1 MGKNIKL
8 AKRGVNKMADSVIE
22 LNKANF
28 DVEVLQSTTP
38 VLVDFWASW
47 CMPCRMMAPVVEE
60 IAHDMKDKIKVGKL
74 NTDDSGE
81 IAARYGISAIPT
93 LIVFNGGKE
102 VDRIVGYVAKKAIET
117 KINNIL

>member
-1 MGKNIKL
+1 M
-8 AKRGVNKMADSVIE
+8 VDSIIE

-28 DVEVLQSTTP
+28 EVEVLQSTTP

-47 CMPCRMMAPVVEE
+47 CMPCRMIAPVVEE
-60 IAHDMKDKIKVGKL
+60 IANDMNGKIKVGKL
-74 NTDDSGE
+74 NTDDNGE

-93 LIVFNGGKE
+93 LIIYKDGKE
-102 VDRIVGYVAKKAIET
+102 VDRIVGYVTKKAIET

>member
-1 MGKNIKL
+1 
-8 AKRGVNKMADSVIE
+8 MADSVIE

-102 VDRIVGYVAKKAIET
+102 VDRIIGYVAKKAIET